1 MRVLVLG
8 SGVIGVTSAYCLAR
22 AGAKVTVIDRQPGP
36 ALETSFANAGQISP
50 GYASPWAS
58 PGLPLKALQ
67 WMLQRHSPLSIRP
80 DGSFWQWH
88 WMARMLRECT
98 PERYATNK
106 ERMVRLAE
114 YSRDCLR
121 QWRQELD
128 LRYEGRALGTL
139 QIFRT
144 AEQLRS
150 AHKDTTVLDRCEV
163 PYRLMT
169 PDDCIEQEPAL
180 AARKHLLTGGL
191 YLPGDETGDCQLFTQ
206 LMADKARALGVQ
218 FRHDVQIDQIL
229 HDGQRVNGVRLLTP
243 QGAEVRLADA
253 YVVAMASYSRALL
266 RELGL
271 DLPVYP
277 VKGYSLTLPITQPD
291 AAPRSTVLDESY
303 KVALTRFDQRIRV
316 GGMAELAGFDLTLRP
331 SRRATLERVVQDL
344 FPGAAPLDQ
353 GEFWT
358 GLRPMT
364 PDGTPVIGPTRIDK
378 LWINTGHGTL
388 GWTMAAGSGQLLADL
403 LLGHAPAIRSDDLA
417 LRRYDRAFSHTGL
430 GAPPTPAAHAPARK
444 RKAPPGSLEG
454 LV

>member
-22 AGAKVTVIDRQPGP
+22 AGAQVTVVDRQPGP

-58 PGLPLKALQ
+58 PGLPLKALH
-67 WMLQRHSPLSIRP
+67 WLLQRHSPLSIRP
-80 DGSFWQWH
+80 DGSLWQWR

-98 PERYATNK
+98 PERYAINK

-121 QWRQELD
+121 QWREELD

-144 AEQLRS
+144 TEQLNS
-150 AHKDTTVLDRCEV
+150 ARKDTAVLDRCEV
-163 PYRLMT
+163 AYKLMT
-169 PDDCIEQEPAL
+169 PESCVEQEPAL
-180 AARKHLLTGGL
+180 APRRHLLTGGL
-191 YLPGDETGDCQLFTQ
+191 YLPGDETGDCQLFTR

-218 FRHDVQIDQIL
+218 FRHGIQVDKIL
-229 HDGQRVNGVRLLTP
+229 HDGQRVNGVRVLTP
-243 QGAEVRLADA
+243 QGPEVRLADA
-253 YVVAMASYSRALL
+253 YVVAMATYSRALL
-266 RELGL
+266 LELGL

-277 VKGYSLTLPITQPD
+277 VKGYSLTLPITRAD

-316 GGMAELAGFDLTLRP
+316 GGMAELAGFDLRLR
-331 SRRATLERVVQDL
+331 SNRRATLAHVVKDL
-344 FPGAAPLDQ
+344 FPDAGQLDQ

-388 GWTMAAGSGQLLADL
+388 GWTMAAGSGQLLTDL
-403 LLGHAPAIRSDDLA
+403 LLGRAPDIRSDDLA
-417 LRRYDRAFSHTGL
+417 LRRYGRTFPFTRFGSS
-430 GAPPTPAAHAPARK
+430 PTPSRK

-454 LV
+454 LT